1 MTLMRRDSVT
11 CAMPRLGSPTVPLGY
26 PDDTFGWFSVTLG
39 LDARVQHSRIPG
51 PSRMLSG

>member
-1 MTLMRRDSVT
+1 MTLMRRDGVT
-11 CAMPRLGSPTVPLGY
+11 CAMPMLGSPTVSLGY
-26 PDDTFGWFSVTLG
+26 PDDTLGCFSVSLG